1 MNAIGPNSGTEIDE
15 EMDGTLE
22 LVLLLNENFLPTNT
36 ALRFNASVNMSI
48 MSNVYLKDR
57 NGLTRGISGTT
68 ALELPKSGHK
78 NDMVRQLI
86 GRRKPPPKYQDKY
99 KTITKVALHPLAMD
113 VLTVP
118 SQFFFARVTS
128 TAYC

>member
-57 NGLTRGISGTT
+57 KGLMRGISGTT
-68 ALELPKSGHK
+68 ALELPKSG
-78 NDMVRQLI
+78 
-86 GRRKPPPKYQDKY
+86 RK
-99 KTITKVALHPLAMD
+99 
-113 VLTVP
+113 
-118 SQFFFARVTS
+118 
-128 TAYC
+128 